1 MALISCCFKPLELPE
16 FLDSFAQKCTD
27 PSCCCGCC
35 SALRPRYKRLVDNI
49 FPVNPED
56 GLVKSN
62 MEKLTFYSLS
72 SPDKLDRI
80 GEYLYQ
86 KATKDINRKRYK
98 LAEIAM
104 EAMDLLLQACHA
116 QTTLNLFVE
125 SFLRMVQ
132 KLLED
137 SNPNLKIM
145 ATNSFVKF
153 ANINEDTPSYHRR
166 YDFFISKFSS
176 MCHSDSQ
183 DLRESLRLAGI
194 KGLQGVIRKT
204 VSDDLVENIWEAQ
217 HMEKIVPSLLFNMQ
231 SGDLT
236 PVEDATNVTPPV
248 LAEEVL
254 RELVGRASFGHIRS
268 VLKPL
273 LTHLDRHELWVPNTF
288 AIHTFRIVMI
298 SIQPQYSYTVVETL
312 MQHLDNNFKSSPKT
326 RTSLAVV
333 LSKIIA
339 IAAGE
344 SVGPSALDII
354 NNLLTHL
361 RTSVSTTTEI
371 TAEESQYQEA
381 LINALGEFANHHP
394 DYQKI
399 EIMLFIMNTVPDLSK
414 KSKGDQMLQNILLK
428 SLLKVGNQY
437 STVSFE
443 KAFPASFLQPLL
455 RMARA
460 PHDPTRMIVMQILQA
475 LLDRHQNE
483 HVLSSVSVKPYPALS
498 QEPPSRSDIIFT
510 HKYGANIM
518 QALIDSM
525 ALSDRVDALSASYN
539 TAALLIV
546 EMSCSETVQEFLLF
560 ILGIQQVASTVDT
573 LGAAHRCNLHAIAI
587 ALLVLISRVSGI
599 NNLLEYA
606 QKIIEA
612 RRDEATYYLPP
623 LMDPKK
629 VSTKNLNLSLP
640 HLSIDKLAL
649 GECMQNAGMDAQRL
663 NTGAPY
669 MLNQT
674 DNPGHRHSW
683 VDSVSAH
690 MTQRNSSADLTVYN
704 GDVDSVNSSP
714 GLCKK
719 ILSPE
724 YNFDAMKRALAE
736 PTEAVKREQREKQL
750 QIVRTFRE
758 GEFDDLMRRT
768 EPKHDLIQNRLNELF
783 NSLAVERQI
792 TQSDNKTAQLQ
803 ANNNNEKPVY
813 ETKFPELFY
822 Y

>member
-1 MALISCCFKPLELPE
+1 MALIRCCFEPPELPE
-16 FLDSFAQKCTD
+16 FFDSFVQKCTD

-176 MCHSDSQ
+176 MCHSDAASMR
-183 DLRESLRLAGI
+183 DSLRLAGI

-204 VSDDLVENIWEAQ
+204 VSDDLVENIWEAE

-236 PVEDATNVTPPV
+236 PVEDATNVTPPA

-361 RTSVSTTTEI
+361 RTSVSTTSEI
-371 TAEESQYQEA
+371 TPEESQYQEA

-428 SLLKVGNQY
+428 SLLKVGTQY

-455 RMARA
+455 KMARA
-460 PHDPTRMIVMQILQA
+460 PHNPTRMVVMQILQA

-483 HVLSSVSVKPYPALS
+483 QVLSSVSVKPYPALS

-525 ALSDRVDALSASYN
+525 ALSDRVDALTSSFN

-546 EMSCSETVQEFLLF
+546 EMSCNETVQEFLLF

-573 LGAAHRCNLHAIAI
+573 LGNVHKCSLHAISI
-587 ALLVLISRVSGI
+587 GLLVLISRVSGI

-606 QKIIEA
+606 QKIVDA
-612 RRDEATYYLPP
+612 RREEASHFLPP
-623 LMDPKK
+623 LLEPKK
-629 VSTKNLNLSLP
+629 QAGKTFNLALP
-640 HLSIDKLAL
+640 HLAIDKLAL
-649 GECMQNAGMDAQRL
+649 GECLQNAGMDAQRL

-669 MLNQT
+669 SLNQT
-674 DNPGHRHSW
+674 DHPGHRHSW
-683 VDSVSAH
+683 VESVSNQL
-690 MTQRNSSADLTVYN
+690 TQRNSSADLTVYN
-704 GDVDSVNSSP
+704 GDVDSVSSSP
-714 GLCKK
+714 GVCKK
-719 ILSPE
+719 LLAPE
-724 YNFDAMKRALAE
+724 FNFDAMKRALAE
-736 PTEAVKREQREKQL
+736 PTEAAKREQRERQM

-792 TQSDNKTAQLQ
+792 TQSDTKSSQLQ
-803 ANNNNEKPVY
+803 ACNEKPIY
-813 ETKFPELFY
+813 ETNFPELFY

>member
-1 MALISCCFKPLELPE
+1 MALIRCCFEPPELPE
-16 FLDSFAQKCTD
+16 FFDGFVQKCTD

-49 FPVNPED
+49 FPVNAED

-176 MCHSDSQ
+176 MCHSDNH
-183 DLRESLRLAGI
+183 DLRDSLRLAGI

-204 VSDDLVENIWEAQ
+204 VSDDLVENIWDAQ

-231 SGDLT
+231 TGDLT
-236 PVEDATNVTPPV
+236 PVEDATHITPPV

-273 LTHLDRHELWVPNTF
+273 LMHLDRHELWVPNTF

-414 KSKGDQMLQNILLK
+414 KSKSDQMLQNILLK
-428 SLLKVGNQY
+428 SLLKVGTQY

-460 PHDPTRMIVMQILQA
+460 PHDPTRMIVMQIFQA

-483 HVLSSVSVKPYPALS
+483 QVLSTVSVKPYTALS

-525 ALSDRVDALSASYN
+525 ALSDRVDALSSSYN

-560 ILGIQQVASTVDT
+560 ILGIQQVAHTVES
-573 LGAAHRCNLHAIAI
+573 LGAVHKCNLHSIAI
-587 ALLVLISRVSGI
+587 ALLVLISRVTGI

-606 QKIIEA
+606 QKIVDA
-612 RRDEATYYLPP
+612 RREEAPYYLAP
-623 LMDPKK
+623 LLEPKK
-629 VSTKNLNLSLP
+629 TSAKNLNLSLP
-640 HLSIDKLAL
+640 HLAIDKLAL
-649 GECMQNAGMDAQRL
+649 GECLQNAGMDAQRL
-663 NTGAPY
+663 NSGAPY
-669 MLNQT
+669 ALHQT
-674 DNPGHRHSW
+674 DNPAHRHSW
-683 VDSVSAH
+683 VESVSAH
-690 MTQRNSSADLTVYN
+690 MTQRNSSADLTVYT

-714 GLCKK
+714 GVCKRV
-719 ILSPE
+719 LSQE
-724 YNFDAMKRALAE
+724 YTFDAMKRALAE
-736 PTEAVKREQREKQL
+736 PTEAAKREQREKQL

-758 GEFDDLMRRT
+758 SEFDELVRRT

-783 NSLAVERQI
+783 NSLAMERQI
-792 TQSDNKTAQLQ
+792 TQSGDNKTLQLQ
-803 ANNNNEKPVY
+803 ATNDKPIY
-813 ETKFPELFY
+813 ETNFPELFY